1 MEVQQFMVNIT
12 SEHPE
17 RMIAFYA
24 DVIGL
29 PRNPDVGDGGFH
41 AGAITLDID
50 GHSDTKGPAKEPQRL
65 MLDFFVADVAAEQK
79 RLEAAGVT
87 FSRTEGREF
96 WGGVI
101 STFNDPDGNICQII
115 EFRPSQ
121 QEQ

>member
-1 MEVQQFMVNIT
+1 MEVQSFLVNIT
-12 SEHPE
+12 SENPE
-17 RMIAFYA
+17 RMIAFYR

-29 PRNPDVGDGGFH
+29 PRNPDVGEGGLQ
-41 AGAITLDID
+41 AGPITLDID
-50 GHSDTKGPAKEPQRL
+50 GHSDTKGQSKEPQRV
-65 MLDFFVADVAAEQK
+65 MLDFFVADLATEQK

-87 FSRTEGREF
+87 FTRTAGREF

-115 EFRPSQ
+115 EFQPQQ